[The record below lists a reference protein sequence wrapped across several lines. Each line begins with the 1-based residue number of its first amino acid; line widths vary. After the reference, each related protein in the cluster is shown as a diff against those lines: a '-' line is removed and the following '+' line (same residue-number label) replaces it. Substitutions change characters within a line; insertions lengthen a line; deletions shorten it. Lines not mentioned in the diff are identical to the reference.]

1 MPMKTVSGT
10 IRLVQEHR
18 FRLIDENGRD
28 RLFIL
33 SHRAPVEWS
42 DLEAMQQAEHAVT
55 VVYRE
60 IDNMVAAEAHDV
72 QLAAG
77 PAAAAADA
85 VQQQQGVFR

>member
-1 MPMKTVSGT
+1 MKIVSGI

-42 DLEAMQQAEHAVT
+42 DLVAMQQAEHAVT
-55 VVYRE
+55 VAFRE

-72 QLAAG
+72 QLAA
-77 PAAAAADA
+77 AAAGA
-85 VQQQQGVFR
+85 VQQQQGVLR